1 MANHDVLTETVRILA
16 EELGNQS
23 AAARRLGISRSTF
36 RSRLEAASRAGIEVV
51 PVEKGRTPAPNQVEH
66 LSYRVKQLESDL
78 LLARKDALTTA
89 AVRQEIFSLKRASGG
104 IDPPRWAI
112 KTKKHGHNQLIPAT
126 MWSDWHWGETVFPE
140 QVNGINEYNLTV
152 ARERAERLTRGVV
165 DLTMN
170 YTVHG
175 DYPGIVVLL
184 GGDMVSGTI
193 HDELTQTNDAPIMP
207 AVVDLY
213 GTLIR
218 ALDTLVDVFGKVFVS
233 AVAGNHGR
241 TTIKPQFKHAAY
253 LNYDWLLYTLL
264 EKRYEDD
271 PRILFNV
278 PAGIDA
284 YFKIWNH
291 RFLLTHGDKLGTS
304 GGDGIIGMLGPVMR
318 GMMKTRHGSSAIGL
332 DFDTLVAGHW
342 HQYTPLPRVIV
353 NGSLI
358 GPGEYSIGKL
368 RAFPERSQQA
378 LWFVHPTNG
387 IVSQQAVYCE
397 APPEQ
402 TSHEWVSWSGT
413 TGVT

>member
-1 MANHDVLTETVRILA
+1 MMDRDTLLEAAKAYR
-16 EELGNQS
+16 EEGGNAAS
-23 AAARRLGISRSTF
+23 AARRLKIARSTL
-36 RSRLEAASRAGIEVV
+36 RSRLDLAARQGIDLSIAPRPPEV
-51 PVEKGRTPAPNQVEH
+51 QSDH
-66 LSYRVKQLESDL
+66 LRYRVKQLESDL

-89 AVRQEIFSLKRASGG
+89 AVRQEIFKLKRASA
-104 IDPPRWAI
+104 DVSPPAWTI
-112 KTKKHGHNQLIPAT
+112 KTKRPGRNQLIPAT
-126 MWSDWHWGETVFPE
+126 MWSDWHWGEVVVPE
-140 QVNGINEYNLTV
+140 QVNGINTYNLDV
-152 ARERAERLTRGVV
+152 ARERAERLAAGVV

-170 YTVHG
+170 HTVHG
-175 DYPGIVVLL
+175 EYPGIVVML

-218 ALDTLVDVFGKVFVS
+218 ALDSMLAAFGRVFV
-233 AVAGNHGR
+233 AGVAGNHGR
-241 TTIKPQFKHAAY
+241 TTIKPQFKNAAY

-264 EKRYEDD
+264 EKHYAEDD
-271 PRILFNV
+271 RITFYI

-284 YFKIWNH
+284 HLKIWNH

-332 DFDTLVAGHW
+332 DFDTLVSGHW

-368 RAFPERSQQA
+368 RAFPERPQQA

-402 TSHEWVSWSGT
+402 TSHEWVSWAGT
-413 TGVT
+413 A